1 MPDIPRNLIRGLSG
15 LMVAADVQEHLVEK
29 AMAGRVVPIRVV
41 LHDMTDNKLLEL
53 ECRPITSEEAVMLIN
68 RYLME
73 GKIEF
78 GFRKKEN
85 TYGGPVLS

>member
-1 MPDIPRNLIRGLSG
+1 MPDIPRELVRGMSG
-15 LMVAADVQEHLVEK
+15 LMVAADVPELFIER

-41 LHDMTDNKLLEL
+41 IHDLEKNKLYEWD
-53 ECRPITSEEAVMLIN
+53 CRPITSEEAVMLIN

-78 GFRKKEN
+78 GFRNREQ
-85 TYGGPVLS
+85 TYGGPI